1 MQEGEGR
8 MSSFKDIIESDCSD
22 VFLNTQEFSDVHT
35 INGIE
40 FKCQVDD
47 YEQISR
53 EKRYQY
59 NRSLHGDGIFLREV
73 MIYVLSSEFY
83 KHFNGLPRVGAKL
96 ILDGDMYLVS
106 DTQDEYGIISISL
119 GSNET

>member
-1 MQEGEGR
+1 MQEGEDR

-35 INGIE
+35 INGAE
-40 FKCQVDD
+40 LKCQVDD

-73 MIYVLSSEFY
+73 MIYVLSSEFC

-106 DTQDEYGIISISL
+106 DAQDEYGIISISL

>member
-1 MQEGEGR
+1 MQEGEDR

-35 INGIE
+35 INGVE

-59 NRSLHGDGIFLREV
+59 NRSLHGDGIFLREA
-73 MIYVLSSEFY
+73 MIYV
-83 KHFNGLPRVGAKL
+83 NGLPRVGAKL